1 MVTLTDATYGP
12 IILSWWR
19 PVAIALPAF
28 ESQPAPA
35 STVAS
40 LTVLVVDDDKLA
52 RHTLRHMLEH
62 AGFTVILA
70 ASGRQALKA
79 FQERPIAAVVTDIM
93 MPSMDGLRLIREL
106 LTLQP
111 SAGILA
117 ISGAEKR
124 LEVAR
129 QVGAKAVLRKPVDL
143 AELVQTVRL
152 LIGQP
157 VDAGT
162 EPVPG

>member
-1 MVTLTDATYGP
+1 MATVLP
-12 IILSWWR
+12 ISELPTTSAA
-19 PVAIALPAF
+19 VNAAAI
-28 ESQPAPA
+28 
-35 STVAS
+35 
-40 LTVLVVDDDKLA
+40 LVVDDDKLA

-70 ASGRQALKA
+70 AGGRQALRA

-106 LTLQP
+106 LMLQP
-111 SAGILA
+111 DAGIVA

-129 QVGAKAVLRKPVDL
+129 QVGAKAVLRKPIEL
-143 AELVQTVRL
+143 AELVQAVRL
-152 LIGQP
+152 VMGRTI
-157 VDAGT
+157 AAT
-162 EPVPG
+162 EPVPS

>member
-1 MVTLTDATYGP
+1 VLP
-12 IILSWWR
+12 ISELPTTSAA
-19 PVAIALPAF
+19 VNAAAI
-28 ESQPAPA
+28 
-35 STVAS
+35 
-40 LTVLVVDDDKLA
+40 LVVDDDKLA

-70 ASGRQALKA
+70 AGGRQALRA

-106 LTLQP
+106 LMLQP
-111 SAGILA
+111 DAGIVA

-129 QVGAKAVLRKPVDL
+129 QVGAKAVLRKPIEL
-143 AELVQTVRL
+143 AELVQAVRL
-152 LIGQP
+152 VMGRTI
-157 VDAGT
+157 AAT
-162 EPVPG
+162 EPVPS

>member
-1 MVTLTDATYGP
+1 LATA
-12 IILSWWR
+12 LSTSAVPR
-19 PVAIALPAF
+19 VAAALMPPAI
-28 ESQPAPA
+28 
-35 STVAS
+35 
-40 LTVLVVDDDKLA
+40 LVVDDDKVA

-70 ASGRQALKA
+70 AGGRQALRT

-106 LTLQP
+106 LALQP
-111 SAGILA
+111 SAGIVA

-129 QVGAKAVLRKPVDL
+129 QVGAKAALRKPIEL
-143 AELVQTVRL
+143 ADLVQAVRL
-152 LIGQP
+152 LTGQP
-157 VDAGT
+157 AAAL
-162 EPVPG
+162 EPVSG

>member
-1 MVTLTDATYGP
+1 MATA
-12 IILSWWR
+12 LSRSELPPAR
-19 PVAIALPAF
+19 PAVIPPAI
-28 ESQPAPA
+28 
-35 STVAS
+35 
-40 LTVLVVDDDKLA
+40 LVVDDDKLA

-70 ASGRQALKA
+70 AGGRQALRT
-79 FQERPIAAVVTDIM
+79 FQERPFAAVVTDIM

-106 LTLQP
+106 LMLQP
-111 SAGILA
+111 DAGIVA

-129 QVGAKAVLRKPVDL
+129 QVGAKAVLRKPIEVAD
-143 AELVQTVRL
+143 LVQAVRL
-152 LIGQP
+152 VTGQ
-157 VDAGT
+157 AIAAT

>member
-1 MVTLTDATYGP
+1 VATA
-12 IILSWWR
+12 LSE
-19 PVAIALPAF
+19 LQ
-28 ESQPAPA
+28 SMTA
-35 STVAS
+35 SGR

-62 AGFTVILA
+62 AGFTVVLA
-70 ASGRQALKA
+70 ATGRQALKT

-106 LTLQP
+106 LALQP
-111 SAGILA
+111 GASILA
-117 ISGAEKR
+117 VSGAEKR

-129 QVGAKAVLRKPVDL
+129 QVGAKAVLRKPIDL
-143 AELVQTVRL
+143 TDLVHTMRL
-152 LIGQP
+152 LTGQP
-157 VDAGT
+157 VEAGT

>member
-1 MVTLTDATYGP
+1 VATA
-12 IILSWWR
+12 LSE
-19 PVAIALPAF
+19 LQ
-28 ESQPAPA
+28 SMTA
-35 STVAS
+35 SGR

-62 AGFTVILA
+62 AGFAVVLA
-70 ASGRQALKA
+70 ATGRQALKT

-106 LTLQP
+106 LALQP
-111 SAGILA
+111 GASILA
-117 ISGAEKR
+117 VSGAEKR

-129 QVGAKAVLRKPVDL
+129 QVGAKAVLRKPIDL
-143 AELVQTVRL
+143 ADLVHTMRL
-152 LIGQP
+152 LTGQP
-157 VDAGT
+157 VEART

>member
-1 MVTLTDATYGP
+1 MATVLP
-12 IILSWWR
+12 ISELPTTSA
-19 PVAIALPAF
+19 AINAA
-28 ESQPAPA
+28 AI
-35 STVAS
+35 
-40 LTVLVVDDDKLA
+40 LVVDDDKLA

-70 ASGRQALKA
+70 AGGRQALRA

-106 LTLQP
+106 LMLQP
-111 SAGILA
+111 DAGIVA

-129 QVGAKAVLRKPVDL
+129 QVGAKAVLRKPIEL
-143 AELVQTVRL
+143 AELVQAVRL
-152 LIGQP
+152 VMGRTI
-157 VDAGT
+157 AAT
-162 EPVPG
+162 EPVPS

>member
-1 MVTLTDATYGP
+1 
-12 IILSWWR
+12 
-19 PVAIALPAF
+19 VARAVSASELPPP
-28 ESQPAPA
+28 PAAASPPA
-35 STVAS
+35 I
-40 LTVLVVDDDKLA
+40 LVVDDDKLA

-70 ASGRQALKA
+70 AGGRQALRT

-111 SAGILA
+111 SAGIIA

-129 QVGAKAVLRKPVDL
+129 QVGAKAVLRKPIEVAD
-143 AELVQTVRL
+143 LVQAVRL
-152 LIGQP
+152 VTGQ
-157 VDAGT
+157 AIAAT

>member
-1 MVTLTDATYGP
+1 VLP
-12 IILSWWR
+12 ISELPTTSA
-19 PVAIALPAF
+19 AINAA
-28 ESQPAPA
+28 AI
-35 STVAS
+35 
-40 LTVLVVDDDKLA
+40 LVVDDDKLA

-70 ASGRQALKA
+70 AGGRQALRA

-106 LTLQP
+106 LMLQP
-111 SAGILA
+111 DAGIVA

-129 QVGAKAVLRKPVDL
+129 QVGAKAVLRKPIEL
-143 AELVQTVRL
+143 AELVQAVRL
-152 LIGQP
+152 VMGRTI
-157 VDAGT
+157 AAT
-162 EPVPG
+162 EPVPS

>member
-1 MVTLTDATYGP
+1 M
-12 IILSWWR
+12 
-19 PVAIALPAF
+19 AIALSTSELPPALAVAN
-28 ESQPAPA
+28 AP
-35 STVAS
+35 TI
-40 LTVLVVDDDKLA
+40 LVVDDDKLA

-70 ASGRQALKA
+70 AGGRQALRT
-79 FQERPIAAVVTDIM
+79 FQERSIAAVVTDIM

-111 SAGILA
+111 TAGIVA

-129 QVGAKAVLRKPVDL
+129 QVGAKAVLRKPIDL
-143 AELVQTVRL
+143 ANLLRAVRL
-152 LIGQP
+152 VTGQTIAAP
-157 VDAGT
+157 

>member
-1 MVTLTDATYGP
+1 VARA
-12 IILSWWR
+12 LSASELS
-19 PVAIALPAF
+19 PPA
-28 ESQPAPA
+28 APA
-35 STVAS
+35 AAPAI
-40 LTVLVVDDDKLA
+40 LVVDDDKLA
-52 RHTLRHMLEH
+52 RHALRHMLEH

-70 ASGRQALKA
+70 AGGRQALRT

-111 SAGILA
+111 SAVIIA

-129 QVGAKAVLRKPVDL
+129 QVGAKAVLRKPIEL
-143 AELVQTVRL
+143 AELVRAVRLMTGQTV
-152 LIGQP
+152 
-157 VDAGT
+157 AAA
-162 EPVPG
+162 EPVAG

>member
-1 MVTLTDATYGP
+1 MARA
-12 IILSWWR
+12 LS
-19 PVAIALPAF
+19 ASELPAPKV
-28 ESQPAPA
+28 SGLAPA
-35 STVAS
+35 I
-40 LTVLVVDDDKLA
+40 LVVDDDKMA

-70 ASGRQALKA
+70 AGGRQALRT

-106 LTLQP
+106 LTLQ
-111 SAGILA
+111 SDAGIIA

-129 QVGAKAVLRKPVDL
+129 QVGAKAVLRKPIGL
-143 AELVQTVRL
+143 ADLVQAVRL
-152 LIGQP
+152 VTGQSI
-157 VDAGT
+157 AAA
-162 EPVPG
+162 EPVAG

>member
-1 MVTLTDATYGP
+1 VATA
-12 IILSWWR
+12 LS
-19 PVAIALPAF
+19 ASELPPSPAAVH
-28 ESQPAPA
+28 APA
-35 STVAS
+35 I
-40 LTVLVVDDDKLA
+40 LVVDDDKLA

-70 ASGRQALKA
+70 AGGRQALRT
-79 FQERPIAAVVTDIM
+79 FQERPFAAVVTDIM

-111 SAGILA
+111 SAGIIA

-129 QVGAKAVLRKPVDL
+129 QVGAKAVLRKPIEL
-143 AELVQTVRL
+143 THLVQAVRL
-152 LIGQP
+152 VTGQSA
-157 VDAGT
+157 DARSEAVTG
-162 EPVPG
+162 

>member
-1 MVTLTDATYGP
+1 VARA
-12 IILSWWR
+12 LSASEL
-19 PVAIALPAF
+19 PPPPAAAIAA
-28 ESQPAPA
+28 AI
-35 STVAS
+35 
-40 LTVLVVDDDKLA
+40 LVVDDDKLA

-70 ASGRQALKA
+70 AGGRQALRT
-79 FQERPIAAVVTDIM
+79 FQDRPIAAVVTDIM

-111 SAGILA
+111 SAGIIA

-129 QVGAKAVLRKPVDL
+129 QVGAKAVLRKPIELADL
-143 AELVQTVRL
+143 VHAVRL
-152 LIGQP
+152 VTNQAI
-157 VDAGT
+157 AAT

>member
-1 MVTLTDATYGP
+1 
-12 IILSWWR
+12 
-19 PVAIALPAF
+19 VAIALSTPELPPPPA
-28 ESQPAPA
+28 AA
-35 STVAS
+35 NAAVI
-40 LTVLVVDDDKLA
+40 LVVDDDKVA

-70 ASGRQALKA
+70 AGGRQALRT

-106 LTLQP
+106 LMLQP
-111 SAGILA
+111 STGIVA
-117 ISGAEKR
+117 ISGAEMR

-129 QVGAKAVLRKPVDL
+129 QVGAKAVLRKPIEL
-143 AELVQTVRL
+143 ANLVQAVRL
-152 LIGQP
+152 VTGQTI
-157 VDAGT
+157 AAT

>member
-1 MVTLTDATYGP
+1 MARALSASELPPP
-12 IILSWWR
+12 IVSVL
-19 PVAIALPAF
+19 
-28 ESQPAPA
+28 APA
-35 STVAS
+35 I
-40 LTVLVVDDDKLA
+40 LVVDDDKMA

-70 ASGRQALKA
+70 AGGRQALRT

-111 SAGILA
+111 DAGIVA

-129 QVGAKAVLRKPVDL
+129 QVGAKAVLRKPIEHAD
-143 AELVQTVRL
+143 LVQAVRL
-152 LIGQP
+152 VTAQSI
-157 VDAGT
+157 AAT
-162 EPVPG
+162 EPVAG

>member
-1 MVTLTDATYGP
+1 M
-12 IILSWWR
+12 
-19 PVAIALPAF
+19 AIALSTSELPPIPGAAN
-28 ESQPAPA
+28 APA
-35 STVAS
+35 I
-40 LTVLVVDDDKLA
+40 LVVDDDKLA

-70 ASGRQALKA
+70 AGGRQALRT

-111 SAGILA
+111 GVGIIA

-129 QVGAKAVLRKPVDL
+129 QVGAKAVLRKPI
-143 AELVQTVRL
+143 ELTGLLEAVRL
-152 LIGQP
+152 VMGQTI
-157 VDAGT
+157 AAK

>member
-1 MVTLTDATYGP
+1 VARALSASELPPP
-12 IILSWWR
+12 IVSVL
-19 PVAIALPAF
+19 
-28 ESQPAPA
+28 APA
-35 STVAS
+35 I
-40 LTVLVVDDDKLA
+40 LVVDDDKMA

-70 ASGRQALKA
+70 AGGRQALRT

-111 SAGILA
+111 DAGIVA

-129 QVGAKAVLRKPVDL
+129 QVGAKAVLRKPIEHAD
-143 AELVQTVRL
+143 LVQAVRL
-152 LIGQP
+152 VTGQSI
-157 VDAGT
+157 AAT
-162 EPVPG
+162 EPVAG